1 MESFVDEMAAAA
13 GQDPVEYR
21 RKLLNSPRALAVLNL
36 AAEKADWGK
45 ALPAGR
51 ARGVAV
57 VNNIG
62 SFNAIVAEVSTSGG
76 KLKVHRVVC
85 AVDCGVVVNPEILRA
100 QMESGVVYGLT
111 TLKTAITIN
120 KGRVVETNFHQ
131 YEPLRIDDMPKVEVH
146 VVPSTAAPGG
156 IGEASTPTIVPAVTN
171 AIASLTK
178 KRVRALPV
186 KAADL
191 A

>member
-1 MESFVDEMAAAA
+1 M
-13 GQDPVEYR
+13 
-21 RKLLNSPRALAVLNL
+21 
-36 AAEKADWGK
+36 
-45 ALPAGR
+45 
-51 ARGVAV
+51 
-57 VNNIG
+57 NNIG

-156 IGEASTPTIVPAVTN
+156 IGEASTPTIVPAV
-171 AIASLTK
+171 AIAQ
-178 KRVRALPV
+178 RF
-186 KAADL
+186 
-191 A
+191 